1 MIDHHLPSLN
11 AYVEYL
17 TGADLPVLRHTR
29 RQLDEARADSDR
41 VTARQLSQIVLQD
54 PLMAVKVLYYI
65 QPFRGRSLR
74 SDITTVGGAIMM
86 LGIEPF
92 FNKFSDLVTVEDRLA
107 DQPEA
112 LLGAIRTIRRVQR
125 AAHWANDWAL
135 WRHDLNIE
143 EVTMATLLHDLAEIL
158 AWCFAPS
165 LSIEVQRRQRAD
177 RTLRSATA
185 QEAVF
190 GITIRDLQIAL
201 NRAWHLPEL
210 LQRLTDDNQDEIR
223 RVRNVVLATNLAR
236 HSANG
241 WDDAALPDDFRE
253 IADLLGISVDAVVER
268 LGIPEDA
275 LPIVMSLIAAHPA
288 GEKPA
293 VSD

>member
-1 MIDHHLPSLN
+1 MIERPLPSLN

-17 TGADLPVLRHTR
+17 TGADLPVLRHTK
-29 RQLDEARADSDR
+29 RQLIEAQAASDR

-65 QPFRGRSLR
+65 QPFRGKSLR

-92 FNKFSDLVTVEDRLA
+92 FNKFAELVTVEDRLA

-125 AAHWANDWAL
+125 AAHWAHDWAL
-135 WRHDLNIE
+135 WRHDLNAE

-158 AWCFAPS
+158 SWCFAPR
-165 LSIEVQRRQRAD
+165 LAIEMQRRQRAD
-177 RTLRSATA
+177 RSLRSAA
-185 QEAVF
+185 VQQDVF
-190 GITIRDLQIAL
+190 GITIHELQLAL

-210 LQRLTDDNQDEIR
+210 LQRLTDDGQVDLR
-223 RVRNVVLATNLAR
+223 RVRNVVLAINLAR
-236 HSANG
+236 HAANG
-241 WDDAALPDDFRE
+241 WNDAALPDDFRA
-253 IADLLGISVDAVVER
+253 IAELLNISVEAVVER
-268 LGIPEDA
+268 VGVPEDETPA
-275 LPIVMSLIAAHPA
+275 VLELIAANPPA
-288 GEKPA
+288 TSPPA
-293 VSD
+293 